1 MNELELQFFAPT
13 PRQRELQILVEIE
26 RDSQVSQKELA
37 TRVGLAPSM
46 VNNYMKQLCDEG
58 KVQKC
63 GPNHK
68 RISYHLTDG
77 GRTTRDE
84 LLSGYLVEGLRL
96 YQSLSEDLK
105 RRLRRIQEDGISRV
119 MLLGAAEACEA
130 ITRAAHEVGLEVV
143 QTGDA
148 VHVARTSTAVA
159 GGPAVKATAFD
170 GAQAVLVADS
180 TTDDRGSVFLSG
192 MKEHGLPVYHV

>member
-77 GRTTRDE
+77 GRMTRDE

-96 YQSLSEDLK
+96 YQNLSEDLK
-105 RRLRRIQEDGISRV
+105 RRLRRIQQDGISRV

-143 QTGDA
+143 QTGDSVQLA
-148 VHVARTSTAVA
+148 GASTASVA
-159 GGPAVKATAFD
+159 GALKDTAFD

-180 TTDDRGSVFLSG
+180 SVENRGSVFLSG